1 MPFLWCGSRQ
11 KGQKWKQ
18 IEGAISPTRN
28 NFQLSNTVTESAANL
43 EQLPSWTAPDNKL
56 ILQTFEW
63 HVPADRQHWRRLQNA
78 LPEYKAIGVDQI
90 WVPPGCK
97 GMDANGN
104 GYDIYDLYDLGEFDQ
119 KGAVPTKWGTK
130 RELEDLMCQ
139 AQNLGIGV
147 IWDAVLNHKAGADYP
162 EPFQAVKVDPKRRD
176 VDISK
181 PMEVNGWT
189 GFDFA
194 GRRDMYSSMKY
205 NWQHFSGVDW
215 DDKSKQSAIYKIVE
229 SNKDWA
235 QDVSTEFGNYDY
247 LMFADLDLT
256 HPEVRADLMQWGTW
270 VTKSLS
276 LNGMRLDAAK
286 HFSTEFQRAFVQHI
300 RKTANPDFFAIGEY
314 WTGHLPS
321 LLRYLEDVEYNLS
334 AYDVP
339 LLERFSKLS
348 HAQAADLRG
357 IFKDTLVQRRPDHAV
372 TLVANHDTDRANQ
385 RQTPVSPAFKL
396 LAYAL
401 VLLRKDGHPCVFWG
415 DLYGIRANVDNPMTP
430 SCNGLLPVLTQ
441 ARKLYAYGE
450 QQDYF
455 DQPNCIGF
463 VRYGNARHLS
473 GLACVI
479 SNAGRGTQRMFVG
492 QRHAFEQWTDLL
504 HPEMK
509 PVVID
514 KNGYGNFGVQGM
526 SASVWVD
533 SATVDRDGLKRDF
546 NVNIY
551 A

>member
-18 IEGAISPTRN
+18 IEEA
-28 NFQLSNTVTESAANL
+28 AANL
-43 EQLPSWTAPDNKL
+43 QQLPSWTAPDNSL
-56 ILQTFEW
+56 ILQAFEW

-90 WVPPGCK
+90 WIPPGCK
-97 GMDANGN
+97 GMDAHGN

-139 AQNLGIGV
+139 AQALGIGV

-176 VDISK
+176 LNISK

-194 GRRDMYSSMKY
+194 GRGDMYSSMKY
-205 NWQHFSGVDW
+205 HWQHFSGVDW
-215 DDKSKQSAIYKIVE
+215 DDKSKQSAIYKIVA

-235 QDVSTEFGNYDY
+235 QDVSTENGNYDY
-247 LMFADLDLT
+247 LMFADLDLA
-256 HPEVRADLMQWGTW
+256 HPEVRADLLQWGTW
-270 VTKSLS
+270 ITKSLS

-286 HFSTEFQRAFVQHI
+286 HFSTEFQRAFVQYV
-300 RKTANPDFFAIGEY
+300 RKTANPNFFVIGEY

-321 LLRYLEDVEYNLS
+321 LLDYLKKVEYDLI

-348 HAQAADLRG
+348 HAQAPDLRG
-357 IFKDTLVQRRPDHAV
+357 IFKDTLVQCRPDHAV
-372 TLVANHDTDRANQ
+372 TLVSNHDTQ
-385 RQTPVSPAFKL
+385 PGQMLETPVSHSFKL

-401 VLLRKDGHPCVFWG
+401 VLLRKDGQPCVFWG
-415 DLYGIRANVDNPMTP
+415 DLYGIRANVDNPVTP

-455 DQPNCIGF
+455 NQPNCIGF
-463 VRYGNARHLS
+463 IRYGNARHLS

-479 SNAGRGTQRMFVG
+479 SNAGPGSQRMFVG
-492 QRHAFEQWTDLL
+492 QHHASEQWIDIL
-504 HPEMK
+504 HPRMK
-509 PVVID
+509 PVIID
-514 KNGYGNFGVQGM
+514 KKGYGNFGVQAM

-533 SATVDRDGLKRDF
+533 SATVDRDGLKRDLYVSRSHPCF
-546 NVNIY
+546 AN
-551 A
+551 